1 MANHNIWNY
10 FLSVLNDDDDT
21 RYVVICLY
29 CGAQYTIR
37 TNMIDISTGALRR
50 HIERH
55 GNPPPPPPPPQNQQ
69 PPPPQNQQPPNL
81 PPQPESPQSGVT
93 E

>member
-1 MANHNIWNY
+1 MVNHNIWNY

-37 TNMIDISTGALRR
+37 TNMIDISTGALCR

-55 GNPPPPPPPPQNQQ
+55 GNPPPPPQNQ
-69 PPPPQNQQPPNL
+69 PPPNL